1 MDENKEYYCFD
12 EVGGCIKISDSVVSS
27 IAAKAC
33 LESEGIASLAG
44 SQLGSEL
51 IEIFAK
57 KGSKGVKL
65 TPGENNDCA
74 IDICAIIH
82 YGTSIAETAQK
93 AQAAVKTA
101 VESAT
106 GLKVTEVNIN
116 IVGVAFSQS
125 K

>member
-1 MDENKEYYCFD
+1 MDENREYYCFD

-51 IEIFAK
+51 VEIFAK
-57 KGSKGVKL
+57 KGSKGIKL
-65 TPGENNDCA
+65 TAGENNDCT
-74 IDICAIIH
+74 IDIFAIIH
-82 YGTSIAETAQK
+82 YGMPITETAQR
-93 AQAAVKTA
+93 AQSAVKAA

-106 GLKVTEVNIN
+106 GLKVVEVNIN
-116 IVGVAFSQS
+116 IVGVAFSHN

>member
-44 SQLGSEL
+44 TQLGSEWT
-51 IEIFAK
+51 EIFAK
-57 KGSKGVKL
+57 KGSKGIKL
-65 TPGENNDCA
+65 TAGENNDCT
-74 IDICAIIH
+74 IDIFAIIQ
-82 YGTSIAETAQK
+82 YGMPITETAQR

-101 VESAT
+101 VEAAT
-106 GLKVTEVNIN
+106 GLKVVEVNIN
-116 IVGVAFSQS
+116 IVGVAFSHN

>member
-1 MDENKEYYCFD
+1 M
-12 EVGGCIKISDSVVSS
+12 
-27 IAAKAC
+27 
-33 LESEGIASLAG
+33 ESEGIASLAG
-44 SQLGSEL
+44 TQLGSEL
-51 IEIFAK
+51 VEIFAK

-65 TPGENNDCA
+65 TAGENNDCA

-82 YGTSIAETAQK
+82 YGMPFSETAQR

-116 IVGVAFSQS
+116 IVGIAFSQS